1 MTHLGIVVGMADE
14 AALLASL
21 VAAPPDGGRMSVRV
35 AGARPGRARTL
46 ADGLAA
52 DGVDALMSFG
62 VAGGIDP
69 ALRPGTLIVASSVVH
84 PGATVQPT
92 DARWRAALRGALPGA
107 LEGPIVGSQ
116 RALTDV
122 RDKRDHAA
130 LTAALAVDMESHAV
144 AAAAGA
150 AGLPFMALRAVA
162 DPADRAIP
170 LAALAAL
177 DADGRA
183 RAWRALTVLAFRP
196 WQLPALIRLR
206 ADHKKAM
213 AALAG
218 AAIPELIPGR

>member
-116 RALTDV
+116 RALADV
-122 RDKRDHAA
+122 RDKRDHGAVIVHGHTPQAA
-130 LTAALAVDMESHAV
+130 PEMCRNRINLDTGAFQTGRLTCAV
-144 AAAAGA
+144 
-150 AGLPFMALRAVA
+150 L
-162 DPADRAIP
+162 
-170 LAALAAL
+170 
-177 DADGRA
+177 DGREISF
-183 RAWRALTVLAFRP
+183 LQT
-196 WQLPALIRLR
+196 
-206 ADHKKAM
+206 
-213 AALAG
+213 
-218 AAIPELIPGR
+218 